1 MLTQI
6 KPRPE
11 IDTSRV
17 ADIRSQ
23 LDQDIYDVDPREI
36 ADKFIDLEVA
46 LYYPN

>member
-1 MLTQI
+1 MLTQL

-11 IDTSRV
+11 YDANRV
-17 ADIRSQ
+17 ADIRTR
-23 LDQDIYDVDPREI
+23 LDQDTYDVDPGEI